1 MAKLSA
7 VAVFADT
14 GVTAHQALYRQAGAT
29 IARNQAHLHCIA
41 RNGQWPRTLVE
52 SALAGGGRV
61 TVATG
66 PVARRLDVPQGVEIV
81 VEETEAAAAARI
93 VEAGQALIGLPGGID
108 TIAALYSAWVAA
120 GGAQS
125 ERPVGLLNQ
134 GRAYEV
140 VRGFAGDVAAIG
152 RGNIDAL
159 IQISE
164 TFDDLW
170 NRLAR
175 LA

>member
-29 IARNQAHLHCIA
+29 IARNNAHLHCIA

-52 SALAGGGRV
+52 SALASGGRV

-66 PVARRLDVPQGVEIV
+66 PVARRLDVPQGVEII
-81 VEETEAAAAARI
+81 VEETEAAAVARI
-93 VEAGQALIGLPGGID
+93 VKSGQAMIGLPGGIE

-125 ERPVGLLNQ
+125 SRPVGLLNQ
-134 GRAYEV
+134 SRAYEV
-140 VRGFAGDVAAIG
+140 VRGFAGDVAAVG
-152 RGNIDAL
+152 HGNIDAL

-170 NRLAR
+170 NRLTR
-175 LA
+175 LV